1 VPTRPPVVAAVV
13 GVFVD
18 GLLVGLLA
26 LAFLASLLAAS
37 PAWAQTAPELRPT
50 RGPFI
55 TDAARAGD
63 ADATAVELNPGSL
76 GLLPAGDLQLVGAA
90 AGESTSL
97 GRRGAGLY
105 WGAPVFSG
113 SALGLGLTWV
123 AGAPEVG
130 IDRHTT
136 FRLAYALRL
145 GRGAA
150 IGAAWAHIWGGAF
163 GGTNTFDLGLSLRLG
178 RFVGI
183 GATIEDVGTPTA
195 NGAPVSLPRLWNGEL
210 VLRPLGTDRLEIAAG
225 AAHAGTESWHDVA
238 ARARLSVLLIRGLRL
253 YGEGEAFPTA
263 AGRAFQTGSGG
274 YAGLGLALDFDHL
287 GVLAGVYANQPGGM
301 DWGTSVAARVHVSGE
316 RSPPLAAPAY
326 VARVSFDRI
335 HDDREF
341 VALVERLR
349 GLAVDPGCLGVL
361 FKIEEVDLGLARI
374 EELRGLMAFLR
385 ASGKKTFA
393 YAPSPSTKSY
403 YLATAADAVLLHPA
417 GELAITGL
425 AQNVTFY
432 KGAMDRL
439 GVHVD
444 LVRIGAFKGAMEPYV
459 MTEQSPDVRA
469 NKNLLLDD
477 VFARLCAQIADDRS
491 RAGHRM
497 DAAEVK
503 VLVDRGIFT
512 PGEAQLVGLADG
524 VVAEG
529 DIEPLLAKLF
539 HRANIRV
546 RDPDPSPLAPGFWP
560 GRRIAVVLVD
570 GTITDGPN
578 QELPFGLGSFAGSD
592 TLASALEECRRDPT
606 VGAVVL
612 RVNSPGGSAFAS
624 DVLARGIVKLRE
636 AGKPVVV
643 SMGDLAASGGYY
655 ISAPADV
662 IYAEPSTVTGSIGIF
677 GFKVD
682 VGRLMNLL
690 GVSVETYRRGTHADY
705 QSPYRPWSEAE
716 LKLAMDQI
724 RHLYELF
731 VDTVATGR
739 KSRGLTAGRVDE
751 LGRGQ
756 VWTGAL
762 AESFG
767 LVDRMGGVSEA
778 IDEAARAGR
787 APLGPDHLPQI
798 VVLPRPPGGLLG
810 LLSGLAT
817 EAAGEGA
824 AATPQPVLT
833 PAALAT
839 PEGRAAARLLAP
851 LFIGGGSGY
860 LARLP
865 FDIDLR

>member
-1 VPTRPPVVAAVV
+1 MRLPTVAVVVVAVV
-13 GVFVD
+13 
-18 GLLVGLLA
+18 
-26 LAFLASLLAAS
+26 LAFLAGMLAAS
-37 PAWAQTAPELRPT
+37 AARAQIDPELRPT

-76 GLLPAGDLQLVGAA
+76 GLLPAGDLQLVGAS
-90 AGESTSL
+90 AGDSTML

-105 WGAPVFSG
+105 WATPVFAH
-113 SALGLGLTWV
+113 SAIGLALNEV
-123 AGAPEVG
+123 AGTEPAVG
-130 IDRHTT
+130 IDRHTG

-150 IGAAWAHIWGGAF
+150 LGAAWGHIWGGRY
-163 GGTNTFDLGLSLRLG
+163 GGTDTIDLGLSLRLG
-178 RFVGI
+178 RFAGLGV
-183 GATIEDVGTPTA
+183 TVEDA
-195 NGAPVSLPRLWNGEL
+195 GAPHPAGVPGAPRLWTGEL
-210 VLRPLGTDRLEIAAG
+210 VLRPLGTDRFEAAVGATHVEGDVWSAIAP
-225 AAHAGTESWHDVA
+225 
-238 ARARLSVLLIRGLRL
+238 RARLSVVLTRGLRL
-253 YGEGEAFPTA
+253 YGEGEAFATSIMTA
-263 AGRAFQTGSGG
+263 TTTSTPRAFQAGSGG
-274 YAGLGLALDFDHL
+274 HVGLGLAVDFDHA
-287 GVLAGVYANQPGGM
+287 GVLAGLYATKPGGGG
-301 DWGTSVAARVHVSGE
+301 DWGPAVAARVHVSGE
-316 RSPPLAAPAY
+316 RTPPVAAPGY
-326 VARVSFDRI
+326 VARVSFDAV
-335 HDDREF
+335 HDDRAF
-341 VALVERLR
+341 VTLVGRLR

-361 FKIEEVDLGLARI
+361 FKIEELDLGLGRI
-374 EELRGLMAFLR
+374 EELRELMAFLR
-385 ASGKKTFA
+385 AHGKRTFA
-393 YAPSPSTKSY
+393 YAPSPSTRSY
-403 YLATAADAVLLHPA
+403 YLATAADAVLVHPA
-417 GELAITGL
+417 GELSLTGL

-444 LVRIGAFKGAMEPYV
+444 LVRIGAYKGAMEPYV

-477 VFARLCAQIADDRS
+477 VFARLCAAIAADRS

-529 DIEPLLAKLF
+529 DLEAVLA
-539 HRANIRV
+539 RALGRAAVPV
-546 RDPDPSPLAPGFWP
+546 RDPDPSPLAPGAWP
-560 GRRIAVVLVD
+560 SRRIAVVLVD

-578 QELPFGLGSFAGSD
+578 QALPFGLGSLAGSD
-592 TLASALEECRRDPT
+592 TLASALEECRRDAT

-655 ISAPADV
+655 ISAPASV

-682 VGRLMNLL
+682 ISRLMNLL

-705 QSPYRPWSEAE
+705 QSPYRPWTEAE
-716 LKLAMDQI
+716 VRLAMEQI

-739 KSRGLTAGRVDE
+739 KSRGLTPARVDE

-762 AESFG
+762 AQGFG
-767 LVDRMGGVSEA
+767 LVDRMGGVSDA
-778 IDEAARAGR
+778 IDEAARVGR

-798 VVLPRPPGGLLG
+798 EVLPRPPGGLLG
-810 LLSGLAT
+810 LVSGLAS
-817 EAAGEGA
+817 EVAGEGA
-824 AATPQPVLT
+824 LAPPPPPALA

-839 PEGRAAARLLAP
+839 PEGRAAARLIAP

>member
-1 VPTRPPVVAAVV
+1 LRAAA
-13 GVFVD
+13 
-18 GLLVGLLA
+18 LSPLAAGLLA
-26 LAFLASLLAAS
+26 LVGRPAS
-37 PAWAQTAPELRPT
+37 AQVVVDPELRPT

-90 AGESTSL
+90 AGEATSL

-105 WGAPVFSG
+105 WGAPVLAQ

-123 AGAPEVG
+123 AGGDAPVP
-130 IDRHTT
+130 IDQHTT
-136 FRLAYALRL
+136 FRLVYALRL
-145 GRGAA
+145 GRGAS

-178 RFVGI
+178 RYAGLGV
-183 GATIEDVGTPTA
+183 TVEDVGTPTPA
-195 NGAPVSLPRLWNGEL
+195 GATASLGRLWNGEL
-210 VLRPLGTDRLEIAAG
+210 VLRPLGTDRLEVAAG
-225 AAHAGTESWHDVA
+225 AAHASDNPWRDVA
-238 ARARLSVLLIRGLRL
+238 ARARLSVLLTRGLRV
-253 YGEGEAFPTA
+253 YSEGEAFATPT
-263 AGRAFQTGSGG
+263 GRAFQTGSGG
-274 YAGLGLALDFDHL
+274 HVGLGLALDFDHL
-287 GVLAGVYANQPGGM
+287 GVLGGVYARQPGVYATPPGRM
-301 DWGTSVAARVHVSGE
+301 DWGTGVAARVHVSGE

-335 HDDREF
+335 HDDRGF
-341 VALVERLR
+341 VTLVERLR
-349 GLAVDPGCLGVL
+349 GLAADPGCVGVL
-361 FKIEEVDLGLARI
+361 FKIEELDLGLGRI
-374 EELRGLMAFLR
+374 EELRELMAFLR
-385 ASGKKTFA
+385 AHGKRTFA
-393 YAPSPSTKSY
+393 YAPAPSTRSY

-417 GELAITGL
+417 GELALTGL

-477 VFARLCAQIADDRS
+477 VFARLCAQIAADRS

-503 VLVDRGIFT
+503 VLVDRGVFT
-512 PGEAQLVGLADG
+512 PGEAQLAGLADA

-529 DIEPLLAKLF
+529 DLEPLLARLF

-592 TLASALEECRRDPT
+592 TLASALEECRRDST

-624 DVLARGIVKLRE
+624 DVLARAIVKLRQ
-636 AGKPVVV
+636 AGKPVIV

-662 IYAEPSTVTGSIGIF
+662 VYAEPSTVTGSIGIF

-705 QSPYRPWSEAE
+705 QSPYRPWTEAE
-716 LKLAMDQI
+716 MKIAMDQI

-739 KSRGLTAGRVDE
+739 KSRGLTPARVDE

-756 VWTGAL
+756 IWTGAL
-762 AESFG
+762 AQGFG

-778 IDEAARAGR
+778 IDEAARVGR

-798 VVLPRPPGGLLG
+798 EVLPRPAGGLLG

-817 EAAGEGA
+817 EVAGEDA
-824 AATPQPVLT
+824 AAPPQQPVLT

-839 PEGRAAARLLAP
+839 PEGRAAARLVAP